1 MKICLQ
7 PYPEKVRPNN
17 GIGRVVYAQHEHL
30 PAFGFEFVSDPAQAD
45 LCVGHTQQ
53 FDMPRMDVLHVHG
66 LYWIGDLDSGTYT
79 TWHVDAN
86 DKIVEA
92 VRKARSIT
100 VPSQWVAMPFKRD
113 MRISPTVI
121 GHGINF
127 ADWQPARN
135 DGYVLWGKNR
145 IDDVCKPDAP
155 YEMARRGVKVLST
168 FAPDGVSIPNNM
180 QIVGVQTSTLMHE
193 IISHAGVYLATV
205 KETFGIQTLEAM
217 ACGVPV
223 VGWNCGG
230 TADIVTS
237 GVDGL
242 LVKPG
247 DYDALHAAIKEA
259 THRRAELG
267 KAARETA
274 SRYDW
279 PLVMRQYAELYQ
291 RTYDEM
297 QHEQHG
303 VSVIIT
309 THNYAGYVCDAI
321 DSALNQTR
329 KPDEVIV
336 VDDGSTDNTPEV
348 LIERYE
354 GREFENRVLFLR
366 QENKG
371 VAAARALG
379 LEHAR
384 QTFVA
389 LLDADDKLAPTF
401 IETLLPPLIKE
412 RDLGVAYSG
421 LTLFNEKDHWLSNG
435 FPPPFD
441 WELQATPSN
450 PPSDCVPSA
459 CLFRREMWLRA
470 GPHKQEYAPGEDAE
484 FWTRAL
490 SVGFM
495 ARKVTDAG
503 LFWYRLHSESAS
515 RRLKYKR
522 IDDRLPWMRDKR
534 YPLAAPS
541 RYAPLVMSYSE
552 PRVSIIVAVDD
563 ATVNNLPD
571 CIDSVTGQTMR
582 EWELIIVKNYDPT
595 VGGTTSGNIERRY
608 PFATWLESNGK
619 SNIGTAFNIG
629 LTEAKADL
637 VLPMTAADM
646 LTNSA
651 LEEMCQAH
659 VNSGGR
665 YIYTDRIVIT
675 DSGGAVAQGAED
687 YAQSVWQKPLHGVVA
702 LIPTE
707 WARSVAFDETL
718 RTQQISDFYSRM
730 AIAGYCGQRLGRVLC
745 MERNEQAAPPTRAQ
759 LVKAQK
765 HLKALERE
773 TMASCCGGNA
783 EAVLAAKSAV
793 QSMMTSVVPEG
804 RVRLE
809 FTGHATGAVTFTVNN
824 HQYRAGNNDVDRLID
839 ADKADVPRLLQLGFK
854 QVGIGLSSRQI
865 EVTHTHQPADELPQ
879 IAALKAFKEP
889 PMPQPMPEPVRAAAV
904 SVSAPV
910 MKAEPVV
917 TPRKSDD
924 PLLDR
929 SIDELTPEQEAAL
942 NAAVNQQVTEVVVT
956 KPKRVRK

>member
-7 PYPEKVRPNN
+7 PYLERVLPNN

-30 PAFGFEFVSDPAQAD
+30 PAFGFEFVDDPAQAD

-53 FDMPRMDVLHVHG
+53 FDMPRMDVLHIHG
-66 LYWIGDLDSGTYT
+66 LYWIGDLDSGVYT

-100 VPSQWVAMPFKRD
+100 VPSRWVAMPFKRD

-168 FAPDGVSIPNNM
+168 FAPEDAPIPDNM

-217 ACGVPV
+217 AAGVPV
-223 VGWNCGG
+223 VGWNYGG

-247 DYDALHAAIKEA
+247 DYDALYAAIDEA
-259 THRRAELG
+259 KHRRAELG

-321 DSALNQTR
+321 DSALNQTH
-329 KPDEVIV
+329 KPAEVIV
-336 VDDGSTDNTPEV
+336 VDDGSTDDTLEQLEKYRDSGVKVITQAN
-348 LIERYE
+348 
-354 GREFENRVLFLR
+354 
-366 QENKG
+366 QG
-371 VAAARALG
+371 VASARTTG
-379 LEHAR
+379 LRAT
-384 QTFVA
+384 QQPYIT

-401 IETLLPPLIKE
+401 IEALFPPLIKD
-412 RDLGVAYSG
+412 RALGVAYSG
-421 LTLFNEKDHWLSNG
+421 LTLFNDQDNWLSNG

-459 CLFRREMWLRA
+459 CIFRRDMWLRA

-503 LFWYRLHSESAS
+503 LFWYRLHGESAS
-515 RRLKYKR
+515 RRLKYKP

-552 PRVSIIVAVDD
+552 PRVSIIVVVEPDQVQHLA
-563 ATVNNLPD
+563 D
-571 CIDSVTGQTMR
+571 CIDSITGQTMR
-582 EWELIIVKNYDPT
+582 EWELIVVNDCSEIPA
-595 VGGTTSGNIERRY
+595 GLMARY
-608 PFATWLESNGK
+608 PFATWLEANGK
-619 SNIGTAFNIG
+619 PNIGTAFNIG

-637 VLPMTAADM
+637 VLPMTADDM

-675 DSGGAVAQGAED
+675 DSGGAVAHGAED
-687 YAQSVWQKPLHGVVA
+687 YAQSVWQNPLHGVVA

-707 WARSVAFDETL
+707 WARGVAFDETL
-718 RTQQISDFYSRM
+718 KTQQVDDFYSRL
-730 AIAGYCGQRLGRVLC
+730 AIAGYCGQRLGRALC
-745 MERNEQAAPPTRAQ
+745 IERGDRAAQPTKAQ

-783 EAVLAAKSAV
+783 DAVLAAKNAI

-809 FTGHATGAVTFTVNN
+809 FTGHATGAVTFTVNGR
-824 HQYRAGNNDVDRLID
+824 QYRAGNNDVDRLID
-839 ADKADVPRLLQLGFK
+839 AHRDDVPRLLQLGFK

-865 EVTHTHQPADELPQ
+865 EVTHTHQPTNQIPQ
-879 IAALKAFKEP
+879 IAALEAFKEP
-889 PMPQPMPEPVRAAAV
+889 PMPQPMPEPVRATAV
-904 SVSAPV
+904 SVAAPV
-910 MKAEPVV
+910 TKAEPVV

-924 PLLDR
+924 PVLDR

-942 NAAVNQQVTEVVVT
+942 NAAVNQQVTEVAVT
-956 KPKRVRK
+956 KPKRGRK